1 MDRLVVVHCRLLRG
15 AEVAEIIVVDLFA
28 LECLRIFA
36 PASYDALTPQAR
48 LDGIEVAT
56 AKMSFN
62 KNEGIKERSWM
73 IRIRVKFVTKANKTE

>member
-36 PASYDALTPQAR
+36 PAS
-48 LDGIEVAT
+48 
-56 AKMSFN
+56 
-62 KNEGIKERSWM
+62 
-73 IRIRVKFVTKANKTE
+73 

>member
-36 PASYDALTPQAR
+36 PASYDALKPQAR
-48 LDGIEVAT
+48 LEIGRAHV
-56 AKMSFN
+56 
-62 KNEGIKERSWM
+62 
-73 IRIRVKFVTKANKTE
+73 